1 MVCCEYFQPNGDGA
15 NTFTVQMPRLTF
27 GRGSLAEAGARAKA
41 LGMTRVALITDA
53 GLLAGPLL
61 ASVKDSLKAAGLD
74 HAIFSDIRVEPSDT
88 SVQSAISFLAD
99 GKFDGI
105 VSLGGG
111 SVMDSAKAA
120 AIHQRYPSEFSD
132 YFGAPVGIGK
142 PVPGPV
148 IPHLACPTT
157 AGTGSECTGLS
168 VIRIDSLNT
177 KFVIASPFIMPDE
190 ALVDPACLDTLPGR
204 VVASSGFDLLS
215 HAIEC
220 YTAKAYTEWA
230 PIPDPARR
238 PNIQGANPW
247 SDMSAREALNLVGR
261 FLERGVA
268 DANDTEARD
277 NLMWAATLAGMAFG
291 NAGTHLPH
299 ALSYG
304 VTHLMDGVTT
314 VDYDVP
320 APFVPHGISVIVN
333 SPSVFRYT
341 AAGAPERHLQA
352 AAMLGFDTH
361 DAGPDDAGE
370 VVAKRIIEL
379 MRATDMPNGL
389 GGVGFGMADASALAD
404 SAARQARA
412 LANAP
417 RETNRNDIETIYE
430 RAMSDW

>member
-1 MVCCEYFQPNGDGA
+1 MVCCEYFQPTGEGA
-15 NTFTVQMPRLTF
+15 STFTVQMPRLTF
-27 GRGSLAEAGARAKA
+27 GRGSLAETGARAKA
-41 LGMTRVALITDA
+41 LGMTRIALITDA
-53 GLLAGPLL
+53 GLLSNELL
-61 ASVKDSLKAAGLD
+61 ATVIDSITKAGLD
-74 HAIFSDIRVEPSDT
+74 HAVFSEIRVEPSDT
-88 SVQSAISFLAD
+88 SIQSAIKFISD
-99 GKFDGI
+99 GNFDGI
-105 VSLGGG
+105 VSVGGG

-148 IPHLACPTT
+148 VPHIACPTT

-177 KFVIASPFIMPDE
+177 KFVIASPYIMPDE
-190 ALVDPACLDTLPGR
+190 AIIDPSCLDSLPGR

-215 HAIEC
+215 HALEC
-220 YTAKAYTEWA
+220 YTAKAYTQWA
-230 PIPDPARR
+230 PIPDPSSR

-261 FLERGVA
+261 YLQRGVA
-268 DANDTEARD
+268 DSSDLEARD

-314 VDYDVP
+314 PGYDIP

-341 AAGAPERHLQA
+341 ADGAPERHLQA
-352 AAMLGFDTH
+352 AEFMGFDIR
-361 DAGPDDAGE
+361 DAGPADAGE
-370 VVAKRIIEL
+370 VVAAGIIKL

-389 GGVGFGMADASALAD
+389 GGVGFTLKDARALAD
-404 SAARQARA
+404 SAARQGRA
-412 LANAP
+412 IANAP
-417 RETNRNDIETIYE
+417 RDTNRNDIETMYE
-430 RAMSDW
+430 RAMSYW